1 MKNIIK
7 SVIVMLS
14 SISLFAS
21 ANAGELTVSG
31 TAKATYN
38 IGTGNNNGKG
48 LGITNELN
56 FTAAGCVIR

>member
-1 MKNIIK
+1 MF
-7 SVIVMLS
+7 S

-38 IGTGNNNGKG
+38 IQSGKTNAGKG

-56 FTAAGCVIR
+56 LLHQVKLTKVTHGTTLWS